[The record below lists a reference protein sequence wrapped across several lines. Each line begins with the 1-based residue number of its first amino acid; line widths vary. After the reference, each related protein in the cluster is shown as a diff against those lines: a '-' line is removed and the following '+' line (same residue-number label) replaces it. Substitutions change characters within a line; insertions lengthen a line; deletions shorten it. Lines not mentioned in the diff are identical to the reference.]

1 MLKIQ
6 YIVPQEDFSVLAL
19 IEYKQCSKHMNLEVL
34 KIRYRQR
41 LKKIS
46 AVLKSYSL
54 KGVHVYVRASVKNR
68 E

>member
-19 IEYKQCSKHMNLEVL
+19 IEDRQCSKQMNLEVM
-34 KIRYRQR
+34 KIRYIQR

-54 KGVHVYVRASVKNR
+54 KEVHGYVQASVKNR

>member
-19 IEYKQCSKHMNLEVL
+19 IEDRQCLKHRNQEVL

-54 KGVHVYVRASVKNR
+54 KEVHGYVRASVKNR